1 MSKITLSNHILKI
14 ETNFGEPLVALQ
26 RGDNKKMLAGLPDQS
41 VSCIIQDEPYGFNP
55 KDIDLDSYLKALLEG
70 QDYKRGGSG
79 LDGKKWDCD
88 LPPLSHRSE
97 LYRVLKSGGYAVIFT
112 KTQTVHFVMLELV
125 KAGFE
130 IVELLAWI
138 HSQGMPK
145 VGDHSYKIQEDPTL
159 SRFKN
164 ICGDLSPSME
174 IIILAQKPIDQND
187 RLENLRVHGTGYL
200 NLEQGKIDALYGEN
214 SYPRNVIVE
223 NHTSVLQHLNGKGDK
238 FQAIRQLP
246 VDLEINQALAFSK
259 ASTREK
265 DLGLENEDTPYEK
278 LCLFKR
284 RPVKGK
290 NHHGTVKPLELM
302 RYLVKLVSFEGDT
315 VLDCYAGSAT
325 TGLAAIL
332 ENRRF
337 IGAELMPDY
346 FDIASRKLKNV
357 FSKIEPDYLKNYQ
370 HNIFKTYQQK
380 IILEKNDF
388 LKLKLE
394 TEMRSKIM
402 QLQFEIE
409 ELAKKAA

>member
-14 ETNFGEPLVALQ
+14 ETNLGEPLVALQ

-55 KDIDLDSYLKALLEG
+55 KDIDLDSYLKALLQG
-70 QDYKRGGSG
+70 QDYKRGGGG

-88 LPPLSHRSE
+88 LPPLSHRYQ

-112 KTQTVHFVMLELV
+112 KTQTVQFVMLELQ

-138 HSQGMPK
+138 HNQGMPK
-145 VGDHSYKIQEDPTL
+145 VGDHSYKIKDDPTL

-187 RLENLRVHGTGYL
+187 RLENLRIHGTGYL

-214 SYPRNVIVE
+214 SYPRNVIIE

-265 DLGLENEDTPYEK
+265 DLGLENENTPYQK

-302 RYLVKLVSFEGDT
+302 RYLVKLVSFEGDI
-315 VLDCYAGSAT
+315 VLDSYAGSST

-357 FSKIEPDYLKNYQ
+357 FTKIEPDYFKNYQ
-370 HNIFKTYQQK
+370 RNIFETYQQK
-380 IILEKNDF
+380 ISMEKNEF

-409 ELAKKAA
+409 EIEKKAA